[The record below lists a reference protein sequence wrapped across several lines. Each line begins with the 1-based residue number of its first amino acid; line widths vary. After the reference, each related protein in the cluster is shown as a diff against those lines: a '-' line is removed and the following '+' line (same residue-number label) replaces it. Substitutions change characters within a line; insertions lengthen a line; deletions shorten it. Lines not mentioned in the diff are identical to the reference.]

1 MPIRTGVPA
10 RTWMRGVVL
19 LMFAGWM
26 AGCSSVL
33 PDVVYQSPFVR
44 VYPVEDSAAVPPKT
58 NDRYLAK
65 DELEAVDLDTV
76 SVDMFGP
83 SDRLRPYREVAML
96 HLVVSERMYAYDTG
110 ERHETIGRLL
120 KQAAA
125 RVGGDAV
132 VLLRQG
138 AQRED
143 KRPSED
149 ARGRQARGNAWPGSA
164 DRSRQEWRDD
174 WRERRRISVRAMA
187 IQWNE

>member
-1 MPIRTGVPA
+1 MSIRIGVPV
-10 RTWMRGVVL
+10 RTWMRGAVL

-58 NDRYLAK
+58 SDRYLAK

-76 SVDMFGP
+76 SVDMYGS
-83 SDRLRPYREVAML
+83 SDRLRPYREVAIL
-96 HLVVSERMYAYDTG
+96 HLVVSEGMYAYDTG
-110 ERHETIGRLL
+110 ERHERIGRLL

-132 VLLRQG
+132 VLLCQG

>member
-1 MPIRTGVPA
+1 MSIRIGVHV
-10 RTWMRGVVL
+10 RTWMGGAVL
-19 LMFAGWM
+19 LVFAGWM

-33 PDVVYQSPFVR
+33 PDFVYQSPFVR

-58 NDRYLAK
+58 SDRYLAK

-76 SVDMFGP
+76 SVDMLGP
-83 SDRLRPYREVAML
+83 SDRLRPYREVAIL
-96 HLVVSERMYAYDTG
+96 HLTVSEGMYAYDTG
-110 ERHETIGRLL
+110 ERNERIGRLL

-143 KRPSED
+143 KRPRED

-164 DRSRQEWRDD
+164 DRSRREWRDD

>member
-1 MPIRTGVPA
+1 MSIRIGVPV
-10 RTWMRGVVL
+10 RTWMRGAVL

-33 PDVVYQSPFVR
+33 PDFVYQSPFVR

-58 NDRYLAK
+58 SDRYLAK

-76 SVDMFGP
+76 SVDMLGP
-83 SDRLRPYREVAML
+83 SDRLRPYREVAIL
-96 HLVVSERMYAYDTG
+96 HLTVSEGMYAYDTG
-110 ERHETIGRLL
+110 ERNERIGRLL